1 METGKSHDTIFKQRL
16 DVLRAEGRYRIF
28 AELERCAGRF
38 RRAFD
43 RRLAAEVTIW
53 CSNDYLGMDQHS
65 SVLAAMHAAIERSGA
80 GAGPVM
86 AGTPTEI
93 ADEMEAWHVA
103 GAADGFNLMFP
114 LLPDDWLRFA
124 EFVVP
129 ELQRRG
135 LTRRE
140 YASGTLRD

>member
-1 METGKSHDTIFKQRL
+1 
-16 DVLRAEGRYRIF
+16 
-28 AELERCAGRF
+28 
-38 RRAFD
+38 
-43 RRLAAEVTIW
+43 
-53 CSNDYLGMDQHS
+53 
-65 SVLAAMHAAIERSGA
+65 
-80 GAGPVM
+80 M

-114 LLPDDWLRFA
+114 FLPDDWLRFA

-140 YASGTLRD
+140 YASGTLRDQLGLRRPANRFDSR

>member
-1 METGKSHDTIFKQRL
+1 MFSEPRDGTVFLLSSSVARAGFGVPSTIASPVRSRSGAQST
-16 DVLRAEGRYRIF
+16 I
-28 AELERCAGRF
+28 LEC
-38 RRAFD
+38 
-43 RRLAAEVTIW
+43 
-53 CSNDYLGMDQHS
+53 DYLGMGQHP